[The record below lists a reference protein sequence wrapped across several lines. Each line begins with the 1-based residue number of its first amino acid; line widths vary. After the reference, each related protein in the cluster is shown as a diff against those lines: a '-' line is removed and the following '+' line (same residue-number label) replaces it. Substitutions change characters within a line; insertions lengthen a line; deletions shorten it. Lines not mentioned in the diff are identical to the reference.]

1 MNLWNLKKLNWSQ
14 IKNLIKKNI
23 EKGDIWLVNLNPSR
37 KGELGKNNR
46 PCIVIQAN
54 EANNILPTIVIVPL
68 SSKRQKSELEI
79 KIIPNE
85 SNNLRKESYAVWWHI
100 YTVNKLNLIQKV
112 GVIKEEALSKISENI
127 IDTLGFSQ
135 ILN

>member
-1 MNLWNLKKLNWSQ
+1 M
-14 IKNLIKKNI
+14 IKKNI

-46 PCIVIQAN
+46 PCIVIQAS
-54 EANNILPTIVIVPL
+54 EANKILPTVAIVPL
-68 SSKRQKSELEI
+68 SSKKQKSELEI
-79 KIIPNE
+79 KIIPDE
-85 SNNLRKESYAVWWHI
+85 INNLRKESYAVWWHI

-112 GVIKEEALSKISENI
+112 GVIKEEALNKISENI

-135 ILN
+135 SLN